1 MKMRLTGGV
10 TLLLLITA
18 LVTVPLVAA
27 DAKLLVNCVKESGE
41 PIADLVVMVHEIK
54 TNKVA
59 QQKTNKKGVAEVK
72 KLPEGVYRVWARTE
86 GFDPILVEFFALKA
100 GDTKTLDLKFKP
112 GDMNRKFYFEDPET
126 LNAQVNQLFQD
137 AVGLLQKNQLEA
149 AIEKL
154 KQALVIN
161 PTSPGARQ
169 NLALAYA
176 NQQKW
181 DLAEQEV
188 KQAIEDTRALKLTAP
203 PENAK
208 AYDDMEVAL
217 QKFLQS
223 VPAMKIQL
231 EADAALREGKN
242 ELAVAKLEELTK
254 IAPDDPAMLYNLAL
268 AQAKLRRFEDAKKT
282 IERASTLKPDDK
294 NIQELKRLLG
304 ENEKAIILQQLQQ
317 TLAAGDEAMKAGK
330 YDEALAKYQQV
341 QAEAPPEIQGGVWA
355 GIARAHA
362 KLNQEPQMVEAYQ
375 KAIAQGKNKSQYAQ
389 ELADYYFTKD
399 KVQEGVQ
406 VLADVYKQGTE
417 PVDQAL
423 FAAGAGYMKKNK
435 KAHAQAL
442 FEETLKANP
451 EHAEAQY
458 EMGMIYFYDLK
469 DPNRAK
475 TALTKYTQVGKDAAH
490 LDSAKAV
497 LIVIEKTAKPAPAAK
512 PAPKKK

>member
-1 MKMRLTGGV
+1 MKIRLTGGV
-10 TLLLLITA
+10 TLLLLIAA
-18 LVTVPLVAA
+18 LVTVPLAAA

-41 PIADLVVMVHEIK
+41 PIPDLIVYVHDIK
-54 TNKVA
+54 TDKVT

-86 GFDPILVEFFALKA
+86 GFDPILVEFFPLK
-100 GDTKTLDLKFKP
+100 GGEQKTLDLKFKP
-112 GDMNRKFYFEDPET
+112 GDANRKYYFEDPAA
-126 LNAQVNQLFQD
+126 NQQVDQLFTE
-137 AVGLLQKNQLEA
+137 AVGLLQKNQLEP
-149 AIEKL
+149 AIDKL

-188 KQAIEDTRALKLTAP
+188 KQAIADTRALKLTAP

-208 AYDDMEVAL
+208 AYDDMEAAL
-217 QKFLQS
+217 QKFLVS

-242 ELAVAKLEELTK
+242 ELAVTKLEELSK
-254 IAPDDPAMLYNLAL
+254 MAPDDPAMLYNLAL

-282 IERASTLKPDDK
+282 IEKAATLNPQDK
-294 NIQELKRLLG
+294 NIQDLKRLLG
-304 ENEKAIILQQLQQ
+304 ENEKALILQQLQQ
-317 TLAAGDEAMKAGK
+317 TLAAGDEAMKQGK

-355 GIARAHA
+355 GIARAYQ
-362 KLNQEPQMVEAYQ
+362 KLNNEPQMLEAYQ
-375 KAIAQGKNKSQYAQ
+375 KAIAQGKNKTQYAQ
-389 ELADYYFTKD
+389 ELAEYYFTKD
-399 KVQEGVQ
+399 KTQEGVQ
-406 VLADVYKQGTE
+406 VLADVYKQGTD
-417 PVDQAL
+417 PLDQAL

-435 KAHAQAL
+435 KPQARAL

-458 EMGMIYFYDLK
+458 ELGMIYFYDQK
-469 DPNRAK
+469 DPERAK
-475 TALTKYTQVGKDAAH
+475 AALTKYTQVGKDTAH
-490 LDSAKAV
+490 LESAKAV
-497 LIVIEKTAKPAPAAK
+497 LIVIEKTVKPAPAAK
-512 PAPKKK
+512 PAAPKKK

>member
-1 MKMRLTGGV
+1 MKIRFTGGV
-10 TLLLLITA
+10 TLLLLLTA
-18 LVTVPLVAA
+18 LVTVPLAAA
-27 DAKLLVNCVKESGE
+27 DAKLVVNCVKESGE
-41 PIADLVVMVHEIK
+41 PIVEMTVMLHEWK

-59 QQKTNKKGVAEVK
+59 QLKTNKKGVAEFK
-72 KLPEGVYRVWARTE
+72 KLPDGVYRVWARTE
-86 GFDPILVEFFALKA
+86 GFDPILVEFFALKG
-100 GDTKTLDLKFKP
+100 GDQKTLDLKFKP
-112 GDMNRKFYFEDPET
+112 GDAARKFYFEDQ
-126 LNAQVNQLFQD
+126 AADQQVQQLFQD
-137 AVGLLQKNQLEA
+137 AVGLLQKSQLDGA
-149 AIEKL
+149 VEKL

-188 KQAIEDTRALKLTAP
+188 KQAILDTRSLKLTAP

-208 AYDDMEVAL
+208 AYDEMEAAL

-242 ELAVAKLEELTK
+242 ELAVAKLEELSK
-254 IAPDDPAMLYNLAL
+254 LAPDDPTMLYNLAL

-282 IERASTLKPDDK
+282 IERASTLSPNDK

-304 ENEKAIILQQLQQ
+304 ESEKALILQQLQQ
-317 TLAAGDEAMKAGK
+317 TLVAGDEAMKQGK
-330 YDEALAKYQQV
+330 YAEALAKYQQV
-341 QAEAPPEIQGGVWA
+341 QAEAPPEIQGGIWA
-355 GIARAHA
+355 GIARAHQ

-399 KVQEGVQ
+399 KIQEGVQ
-406 VLADVYKQGTE
+406 VLSSVYKQGSE
-417 PVDQAL
+417 PLDQAL
-423 FAAGAGYMKKNK
+423 FNTGSAYMKRNK
-435 KAHAQAL
+435 KPQATAL

-458 EMGMIYFYDLK
+458 ELGMIYFYDLK
-469 DPNRAK
+469 DPDRAK
-475 TALTKYTQVGKDAAH
+475 AALAKYTQVGKDQGH
-490 LDSAKAV
+490 LDSARAV
-497 LIVIEKTAKPAPAAK
+497 LIVIEKTVKPAPAPAK